1 MENIKEIYSDGI
13 GKIHFIGGMLRLDLF
28 SFNPDQEDAA
38 GKPKPEVVQRVVM
51 SPNAFL
57 ASYDSFLNMIDK
69 LKAANILADRTEET
83 ATEETTVDDTPAD
96 TESEEKK

>member
-38 GKPKPEVVQRVVM
+38 GKPKPGGSESSHV
-51 SPNAFL
+51 SKCIL
-57 ASYDSFLNMIDK
+57 GK
-69 LKAANILADRTEET
+69 L
-83 ATEETTVDDTPAD
+83 
-96 TESEEKK
+96 